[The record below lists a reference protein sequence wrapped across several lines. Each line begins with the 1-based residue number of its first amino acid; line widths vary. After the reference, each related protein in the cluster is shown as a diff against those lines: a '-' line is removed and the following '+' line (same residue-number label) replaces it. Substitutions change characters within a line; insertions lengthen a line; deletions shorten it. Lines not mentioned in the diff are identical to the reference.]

1 MSKLFVNV
9 VKEALENLSGKKLP
23 DKGYTELADVY
34 SDFNDLYTC
43 EVGFKIVTD
52 IPGAATNVKI
62 DVRDSKGGKMHA
74 DENDKYHLKAGNY
87 TYNVIAP
94 GFVPQTNQ
102 PLVISDSDVT
112 DGTKIV
118 TVKLN
123 PRN

>member
-34 SDFNDLYTC
+34 SDFNYLYTC
-43 EVGFKIVTD
+43 KVGFNIIKGTPSD
-52 IPGAATNVKI
+52 APVKI

-74 DENDKYHLKAGNY
+74 DENGKYHLKAG
-87 TYNVIAP
+87 TYKYNIVAV

-112 DGTKIV
+112 AGTKTVDV
-118 TVKLN
+118 TLVAK
-123 PRN
+123 

>member
-43 EVGFKIVTD
+43 KVEFNIIKGTPSD
-52 IPGAATNVKI
+52 APVKI

-74 DENDKYHLKAGNY
+74 DENGKYHLKAGNY
-87 TYNVIAP
+87 TYNVAAV
-94 GFVPQTNQ
+94 GFVPQTKQ

-118 TVKLN
+118 NVTLVAH
-123 PRN
+123 

>member
-43 EVGFKIVTD
+43 RVSFNIIKGTPSD
-52 IPGAATNVKI
+52 APVKI
-62 DVRDSKGGKMHA
+62 DVRNSNGRKMHA
-74 DENDKYHLKAGNY
+74 DEIGKYHLKAGTY
-87 TYNVIAP
+87 TYNVVAV

-102 PLVISDSDVT
+102 PLDISDSDVT
-112 DGTKIV
+112 AGTKTVNV
-118 TVKLN
+118 TLVAK
-123 PRN
+123 